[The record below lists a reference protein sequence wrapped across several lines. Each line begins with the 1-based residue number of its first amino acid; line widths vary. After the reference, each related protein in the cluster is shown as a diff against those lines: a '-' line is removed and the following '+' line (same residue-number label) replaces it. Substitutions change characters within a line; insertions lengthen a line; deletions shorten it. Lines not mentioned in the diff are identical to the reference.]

1 MLTTKALTFNYD
13 KSNQFI
19 FPDVNIEPKQSL
31 LLLGRSGVGKTTLLH
46 LLGGLMKPT
55 AGEIKIND
63 KDITQMNERNLDKF
77 RGENIGIVFQQNHFV
92 ESLNVLE
99 NILLAQSIIG
109 KKPDKKRVY
118 ELMERLKITD
128 KQNKKTNS
136 LSQGERQRVAI
147 ARATI
152 NSPKLILADEPTSAI
167 DDINCIEVFNLFD
180 DQARNENAAL
190 VIVTHDT
197 RLKALINQQI
207 ILE

>member
-109 KKPDKKRVY
+109 KKPDKKRAY